1 MRRTLIAAL
10 ATMAVAGPAV
20 MSTAYAQDAQ
30 TTAPATT
37 QQATPAPGHQE
48 HHRRPRM
55 SAEDRAALTDARIA
69 SLKAGLKLTADQE
82 KQWPALE
89 TALRDLAK
97 ERADRM
103 AKMREDRRN
112 GERPN
117 AIERLRMRAD
127 RMDQGA
133 ADLKKIA
140 DAAEPLYNS
149 LDAAQKRRFTM
160 LTRNTFGGQPMMM
173 RRMARE
179 HGPNRG

>member
-10 ATMAVAGPAV
+10 ATMAAAGPAV
-20 MSTAYAQDAQ
+20 ITTAYAQQAQ
-30 TTAPATT
+30 STPPATT
-37 QQATPAPGHQE
+37 EQAAPANGKQE
-48 HHRRPRM
+48 HRQRPRM
-55 SAEDRAALTDARIA
+55 SMEDRAAMVDARVA
-69 SLKAGLKLTADQE
+69 GLKAGLKLTADQE
-82 KQWPALE
+82 KQWPAFE

-97 ERADRM
+97 ERGDRM
-103 AKMREDRRN
+103 AKMREARRN
-112 GERPN
+112 GDRPG

-127 RMDQGA
+127 MMDQRA

-149 LDAAQKRRFTM
+149 LDASQKRRFTM
-160 LTRNTFGGQPMMM
+160 LSRNAFGGGAMM